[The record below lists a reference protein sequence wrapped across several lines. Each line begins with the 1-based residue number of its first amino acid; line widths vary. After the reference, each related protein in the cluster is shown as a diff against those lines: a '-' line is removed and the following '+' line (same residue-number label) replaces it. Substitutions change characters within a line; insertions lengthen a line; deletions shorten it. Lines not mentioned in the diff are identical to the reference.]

1 MWVYSL
7 VQLKVFA
14 CNNTESRVHPFS
26 TAFKMP
32 VELQTVCVKFEVL
45 VVVWTCLVECD
56 TCSAVGGGSSNV
68 DEQEAPG
75 DKVGCLKLW

>member
-14 CNNTESRVHPFS
+14 RSNPESRVHPFS

-32 VELQTVCVKFEVL
+32 VEFQTVCVKSEVL
-45 VVVWTCLVECD
+45 VVVWTCLTECD
-56 TCSAVGGGSSNV
+56 IFSAVGGSCSV
-68 DEQEAPG
+68 DEWEAPG
-75 DKVGCLKLW
+75 DKGGCLKMW